1 MDFYQPLNLVVI
13 QSINQSIDLFIHRDA
28 EERYEKSQRQLDENK
43 QNIKDLENQ
52 IDELKAD
59 VSDERKKRKG

>member
-1 MDFYQPLNLVVI
+1 
-13 QSINQSIDLFIHRDA
+13 LFIHRDA

-52 IDELKAD
+52 IDELKSD